1 MGTEVAGGGVCP
13 DNDGGRG
20 GPWGTADGHAPTE
33 AFVASPAPG
42 YGRSGMNGPYGQ
54 TGYTPGGSLAGQP
67 ADDSSRSVKT
77 VFGVLCLVGSI
88 VSAIAA
94 VILALHK

>member
-1 MGTEVAGGGVCP
+1 L
-13 DNDGGRG
+13 
-20 GPWGTADGHAPTE
+20 
-33 AFVASPAPG
+33 
-42 YGRSGMNGPYGQ
+42 NGPYGQ

-77 VFGVLCLVGSI
+77 VFGVVCLVGSL

-94 VILALHK
+94 VILALN